1 MGHAYVKNLSEILM
15 KRIYAKGKVSIREL
29 VDYCV
34 EHKIA
39 LHASERD
46 YFDEYMLA
54 YGFEELVLF
63 HARKWCEN
71 KHRPNIEAIPETD
84 KEKELVKEFMENG
97 ISNIDNEED
106 TKTFLNI
113 KWKFTQGTRK
123 MYIEKTMTLMY
134 HLEN

>member
-1 MGHAYVKNLSEILM
+1 MGHAYVKNLSDILI
-15 KRIYAKGKVSIREL
+15 KRIYAKGKVTIQEL
-29 VDYCV
+29 VDHCV
-34 EHKIA
+34 KNKIA

-46 YFDEYMLA
+46 YFEEYMLA

-63 HARKWCEN
+63 HAQKWCEN

-84 KEKELVKEFMENG
+84 KEKEIAKEFMENG
-97 ISNIDNEED
+97 VSNIDNEED

-123 MYIEKTMTLMY
+123 MYIEKTMPVNY
-134 HLEN
+134 CLEN

>member
-1 MGHAYVKNLSEILM
+1 MGHAYVKNLSDILI
-15 KRIYAKGKVSIREL
+15 KRIYAKGKVTIQEL

-34 EHKIA
+34 KNKIA

-46 YFDEYMLA
+46 YFEEYMLA
-54 YGFEELVLF
+54 YGFEELVRF
-63 HARKWCEN
+63 HAQKWCEN
-71 KHRPNIEAIPETD
+71 KYRPNIEAIPETD
-84 KEKELVKEFMENG
+84 KEKEIAKEFMENG
-97 ISNIDNEED
+97 LSNIDNEED

-123 MYIEKTMTLMY
+123 MYIEKTMSVNY